1 LGERIAGSTYERL
14 LLIGR
19 GGMGEVFLGRQLG
32 PEGFRRAVALK
43 RVLPGHSH
51 DPELRRMFIAEAN
64 IMAGLGHPNLCQTVE
79 LCALDDDLFLV
90 LEYLDGV
97 TLAALLAE
105 VRALPTELLGAILVQ
120 ACAGL
125 EHAHG
130 KGLVHRDLSPSNL
143 FITGDGLVKILD
155 FGVAKVDGADRSSSG
170 LKGKSPYMSPEQ
182 VTLQSVDARSDLFA
196 LGALGME
203 ALTGVPLFLR
213 GNDFLTYQAILE
225 DTRPVRLTPSP
236 LDPVLAACLS
246 VEPAG
251 RPESARAL
259 AQAVRGALHAAGG
272 EASQHDLAEYV
283 EHHMAGALR
292 ATRER
297 VQAALAAPS
306 GAAAPVILRTLQL
319 QVGAARPAPERQEAA
334 SGRRRSVVTIAL
346 VAVAVVG
353 AFAIGLVAAGDRD
366 QVARSS
372 APEPAAVPDAA
383 ATSPTP
389 APPTP
394 STGTGTGTGT
404 IDAGPVDAGQ
414 PRRPRTRGTGHLS
427 VDSSPFA
434 VLWIDGKKVGTTPL
448 LRHALPEG
456 THRVRARTEDG
467 RTRRLRVRVR
477 AGHHTVERIS
487 F

>member
-1 LGERIAGSTYERL
+1 
-14 LLIGR
+14 
-19 GGMGEVFLGRQLG
+19 MGEVFLGRQLG

-43 RVLPGHSH
+43 RVLPGHG
-51 DPELRRMFIAEAN
+51 DDAELRRMFIAEAN
-64 IMAGLGHPNLCQTVE
+64 IMAGLSHPNLCQTVE
-79 LCALDDDLFLV
+79 LCTLDDDLFLV

-97 TLAALLAE
+97 TLAALLEE

-182 VTLQSVDARSDLFA
+182 VTLRAVDARSDLFA
-196 LGALGME
+196 LGVLGME
-203 ALTGVPLFLR
+203 ALTGEPLFLR
-213 GNDFLTYQAILE
+213 GTDFLTYQAILE

-259 AQAVRGALHAAGG
+259 AQTVRAALHAAGG

-283 EHHMAGALR
+283 EHHMAATLR

-297 VQAALAAPS
+297 VQVALAAPS
-306 GAAAPVILRTLQL
+306 SAAAPVILRTLEL
-319 QVGAARPAPERQEAA
+319 DVGAPRPPRPPPPSPIPEAA
-334 SGRRRSVVTIAL
+334 SRRRSIATIAL
-346 VAVAVVG
+346 VVVALVG
-353 AFAIGLVAAGDRD
+353 AFAIGLYAAGDRD
-366 QVARSS
+366 R
-372 APEPAAVPDAA
+372 EA
-383 ATSPTP
+383 ATSAATP
-389 APPTP
+389 ATTAPPAP
-394 STGTGTGTGT
+394 VRRPPPAP
-404 IDAGPVDAGQ
+404 DAGPPRADAAPVAPEVVRPDAGA
-414 PRRPRTRGTGHLS
+414 PARTARTRGTGHLS

-434 VLWIDGKKVGTTPL
+434 ELWIDGRKVGTTPL

-456 THRVRARTEDG
+456 THRVVARTEDG

-477 AGHHTVERIS
+477 AGHHTVERIA